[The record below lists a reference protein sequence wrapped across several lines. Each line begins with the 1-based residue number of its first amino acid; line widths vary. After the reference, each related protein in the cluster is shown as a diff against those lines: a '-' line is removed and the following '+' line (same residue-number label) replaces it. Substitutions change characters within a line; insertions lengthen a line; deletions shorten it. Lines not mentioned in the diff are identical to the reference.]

1 MWDGMVWAVV
11 AVSLSAAPI
20 SGASRRDHDDCN
32 QASDRNR
39 SIAGCTRILEAR
51 GETAKNRAIADY
63 NRGNAYYAKGDND
76 RAIADYSEAIWLDP
90 TSALV
95 FNNRGKAYLGKGD
108 LDRAIADYDES
119 IRLDPKAVNPFNNR
133 GKAYLGK
140 GEYHRAI
147 ADYTE
152 VIRLD
157 PKNAD
162 SYRLRG
168 IAYLYS
174 GAVAKAL
181 ADVSQ
186 ASEVDPKDAYNALW
200 VDIVGRR
207 NNVPS
212 RLSQAIAKI
221 DMTAWPAPVI
231 RMFLGQ
237 MTPADALAAADDPD
251 AGKKKGQVCEA
262 NFYSG
267 QLALRTRAPDEVN
280 HLFRLAAS
288 DCPKNFDEWGAANV
302 ELKVLGVAR

>member
-1 MWDGMVWAVV
+1 MWDGLAWAVI
-11 AVSLSAAPI
+11 ASLSAAPA
-20 SGASRRDHDDCN
+20 SGASQRDRDDCN
-32 QASDRNR
+32 QAGDRDR
-39 SIAGCTRILEAR
+39 SIAGCTRILEAGR
-51 GETAKNRAIADY
+51 ETANSRAIAYY

-76 RAIADYSEAIWLDP
+76 RAIADYTESIWLDP
-90 TSALV
+90 KSALV
-95 FNNRGKAYLGKGD
+95 FNNRGKAYLGKGNF
-108 LDRAIADYDES
+108 DRAIADYTEA
-119 IRLDPKAVNPFNNR
+119 IRLDPRPVNPFNNR

-140 GEYHRAI
+140 GDYGRAI

-168 IAYLYS
+168 IAFLYS

-181 ADVSQ
+181 SDVSQ
-186 ASEVDPKDAYNALW
+186 ASEVDPNDAYNALW

-221 DMTAWPAPVI
+221 DMTAWPAPVV

-237 MTPADALAAADDPD
+237 MTPAAALAAAVDAD
-251 AGKKKGQVCEA
+251 AGKRKGQVCEV

-267 QLALRTRAPDEVN
+267 ELALRTSARDEVTR
-280 HLFRLAAS
+280 LFRLAAS
-288 DCPKNFDEWGAANV
+288 DCPKNYDEWGAANV
-302 ELKVLGVAR
+302 ELKALGIAR